1 MESIKLVEQIVK
13 ALDEKKGMDIKC
25 WTSMRRRALPI
36 IL

>member
-13 ALDEKKGMDIKC
+13 ALDEKKGMDIKVL
-25 WTSMRRRALPI
+25 RRRALPI